1 MADNEGTQ
9 TTETNHTAGTADV
22 ADVGAGRTGAAPSGG
37 ATESGTAIESGDASE
52 PRAAGQ
58 DGAATTEMSVAEL
71 REWLQ
76 RWVAEATGQPVE
88 QITVDR
94 PMEEFGL
101 ASRDAIALGGDIE
114 ELTGVLLSAT
124 IVYKHPTIASLAER
138 IINGEP
144 DEPEELADDSFYTA
158 GYQPGEAHDIAIVGL
173 STRLPGAGDT
183 PESTWD
189 FLINRGDG
197 IRELP
202 EGRWSEFT
210 SDPAVA
216 AAIEQGNTLG
226 GYLDQDVVKG
236 FDAEFFAMSP
246 VEVERVDPQQRLMME
261 LTWEALEHA
270 RIPANELK
278 GEAVGVF
285 VGTSTNDFAMV
296 SALGLGK
303 TDADAPASADA
314 YGLTGGSSAIIANRI
329 SYFYDFR
336 GPSIAVDT
344 ACSSTM
350 VAVHDA
356 VRALRNG
363 DADVA
368 LAGGVNM
375 LLAPMITLGFD
386 SVGAVSEDGHIKA
399 FSSDADGMVRSE
411 GAGLFVLKRLSD
423 AERDGDRVLAVVK
436 GSAVNS
442 DGRSNG
448 LLAPNPDAQAD
459 VLRRAYRDAGIVPS
473 TVDFIEAHGT
483 GTPIGDPIEAD
494 ALGQVVGRGRDADRP
509 ALLGSVKTNFGHL
522 ESGAGAA
529 SLAKAVM
536 ALQHNVIPPNI
547 GYAGPSP
554 YIPFEQ
560 AHLKVVDEPTEFPRY
575 SGKATIGISGFGF
588 GGTNAHLVVQEY
600 VPAELAKAGAANQN
614 SNGSTDDTEAGLA
627 EDDPDA
633 ESTDALTGAEAIIE
647 AEGTADAEPAA
658 NVEVPEWTEA
668 RTEPVPLVIPV
679 SAYLPSRR
687 RRAAT
692 DLADWL
698 ESEAG
703 QATPLADV
711 ARALAK
717 RNHGRSRGVV
727 VAQTHEEAIA
737 GLRAIAAGKPGPGV
751 FTADA
756 PAAQGPMWVLAG
768 FGSHHRKM
776 GKQLYLENSIFA
788 RTVDEIDELVVDEA
802 GYSVKEMIL
811 DDAQDWDVGTSQV
824 GVFTIQLGLAAV
836 LRAHGANPQ
845 AVVGHSQGEA
855 AGAYISGGLPLED
868 AVRVICARSRLMG
881 EGEQM
886 ISDDEVRNM
895 ALVEYSA
902 EDIEKVLVDYP
913 DLEVAVY
920 AAPTNTVIG
929 GPPDQVH
936 AIVAR
941 AEAEGKFARVLQTR
955 GAGHTS
961 QMDPLL
967 GELAAELAGLE
978 PTRLTADLYSTVHKG
993 GVYRAG
999 HDPVHD
1005 EDYWVTNMRHSVYFT
1020 NAIGQAVNAG
1030 ITTYLELAPN
1040 SVALMQVM
1048 GTTFA
1053 AGVHNAALIPTLKRK
1068 EDEAGG
1074 VISALAQLYVQG
1086 HSVDLPSLLP
1096 AGAYADIPRTAFL
1109 RKEYW
1114 PKVSI
1119 STGSGSGR
1127 APGAHVALPDGRHA
1141 WEVAATAVTDLAAL
1155 VHTAAAQVLSD
1166 VTPGAT
1172 IAHAAVPTAG
1182 TLTTTLTPHPGGA
1195 SIQVHARE
1203 GNAFR
1208 LLFDAVVTS
1217 GAPLPAAAA
1226 PVAQA
1231 APAAETDGG
1240 AADLAVAETFG
1251 ERWDP
1256 SSSQTIEERLATIAA
1271 ESMGYAV
1278 EDLPMEIP
1286 LMELGLDSLMAM
1298 RIKNRVEYEFD
1309 IPSLQVSAVRDAS
1322 LNEVG
1327 KVLHY
1332 AIEHRDEVAAMAEQ
1346 QAADGG
1352 SLNVDD
1358 NFVAAARAAM
1368 EAGEDPAAAVKQQ
1381 ADAQGAPAENAA
1393 PAADAA
1399 GAAPTAAASTTAAD
1413 APAATLAAAD
1423 TATDADAADT
1433 SASAAVAGA
1442 GNAGTATESASTAES
1457 EGTADKASGTG
1468 EQQTAATPAQAAAA
1482 VGGAQGAATKEPE
1495 ADVPP
1500 RDAAERLTFAAW
1512 AMVTGKSAGGIFNTL
1527 PILDEDTAQKL
1538 AARLSDRVGAEV
1550 DVEDVLDCETIEQL
1564 SDIVRK
1570 HQDSATEVDGF
1581 IRPLRPLAEGSR
1593 AVPVFVFHPSGG
1605 NTLVYE
1611 PLLKRLPEGTPM
1623 YGFERIEG
1631 SIPDRAREYAS
1642 EIRKIFP
1649 GGPYV
1654 LYGWSLGAVFALQV
1668 GQIMRAEGD
1677 DVRLVGLVDLA
1688 IPVEDEDPSPEGRRA
1703 RIERFQAFA
1712 QKTYG
1717 IEGQLDDDMLQ
1728 ELADASDEEQY
1739 EIIMS
1744 LLKFADVKIP
1754 GGVLEHQR
1762 TSWLD
1767 GRDLQQAQPSHYEG
1781 DVTLYLAD
1789 RYHDGIIE
1797 LEPRFADRQPNGGW
1811 DGYIPNLEVIH
1822 IPGDHLQIIDEPRVA
1837 QIGADL
1843 ARKLAAIDTA
1853 AIGGAATNNDADNVP
1868 GKGEQ

>member
-1 MADNEGTQ
+1 
-9 TTETNHTAGTADV
+9 
-22 ADVGAGRTGAAPSGG
+22 
-37 ATESGTAIESGDASE
+37 
-52 PRAAGQ
+52 
-58 DGAATTEMSVAEL
+58 MSVAEL

-76 RWVAEATGQPVE
+76 RWVADATGQPVE

-114 ELTGVLLSAT
+114 ELTGVLLNAT
-124 IVYKHPTIASLAER
+124 IVYQHPTIAALAER

-144 DEPEELADDSFYTA
+144 EAPEEAADDTFYTA
-158 GYQPGEAHDIAIVGL
+158 GYQPGAAHDIAIVGL

-202 EGRWSEFT
+202 EGRWSEFL
-210 SDPAVA
+210 SDPDIA
-216 AAIEQGNTLG
+216 AAVENGNTLG
-226 GYLDQDVVKG
+226 GYLDQDVIKG

-270 RIPANELK
+270 RIPANTLK
-278 GEAVGVF
+278 GESVGVF
-285 VGTSTNDFAMV
+285 IGTSTNDFSLIA
-296 SALGLGK
+296 ALGLGK
-303 TDADAPASADA
+303 SDADAPASADA
-314 YGLTGGSSAIIANRI
+314 YALTGGSTAIVANRV

-336 GPSIAVDT
+336 GPSVAVDT
-344 ACSSTM
+344 ACSSTL

-375 LLAPMITLGFD
+375 LLAPAITLGFD
-386 SVGAVSEDGHIKA
+386 SIGAVAKDGHIKA

-411 GAGLFVLKRLSD
+411 GAGMVVLKRLAD
-423 AERDGDRVLAVVK
+423 AERDGDRILAVVK
-436 GSAVNS
+436 GTAVNS

-448 LLAPNPDAQAD
+448 LPAPNPEAQVD
-459 VLRRAYRDAGIVPS
+459 VLRRAYRDAGIAPS
-473 TVDFIEAHGT
+473 TVDYIEAHGT

-494 ALGQVVGRGRDADRP
+494 ALGRVVGRGRDDDKP
-509 ALLGSVKTNFGHL
+509 ALLGSAKTNFGHL

-529 SLAKAVM
+529 ALSKVIL

-554 YIPFEQ
+554 FIPFDQ

-575 SGKATIGISGFGF
+575 SGTATIGVSGFGF
-588 GGTNAHLVVQEY
+588 GGTNAHVVIQEY
-600 VPAELAKAGAANQN
+600 VPAAAAAEAKDDAAQGASADAEL
-614 SNGSTDDTEAGLA
+614 DAGL
-627 EDDPDA
+627 DDEA
-633 ESTDALTGAEAIIE
+633 TDVLAGAEAIIE
-647 AEGTADAEPAA
+647 GNDPLAEPEPVAEAA
-658 NVEVPEWTEA
+658 EWTQE
-668 RTEPVPLVIPV
+668 RTEPLPVILPV

-687 RRAAT
+687 RRAAS

-703 QATPLADV
+703 QATPLEDV
-711 ARALAK
+711 ARSLAK

-727 VAQTHEEAIA
+727 LAKTHEEAVA

-751 FTADA
+751 FTADS

-788 RTVDEIDELVVDEA
+788 RTVDEVDELVVDEA

-824 GVFTIQLGLAAV
+824 GVFTIQLGLAAL
-836 LRAHGANPQ
+836 LRAHGAEPHG
-845 AVVGHSQGEA
+845 VVGHSQGEA

-886 ISDDEVRNM
+886 ITDDQVRNM

-902 EDIEKVLVDYP
+902 EDIEKVLPEYP

-967 GELAAELAGLE
+967 GELAAELAGIE
-978 PTRLTADLYSTVHKG
+978 PTRVTTDLYSTVHKAT
-993 GVYRAG
+993 VYKAG
-999 HDPVHD
+999 SDPVHD
-1005 EDYWVTNMRHSVYFT
+1005 VDYWVTNMRGSVYFT
-1020 NAIGQAVNAG
+1020 NAIRRAVDAG

-1068 EDEAGG
+1068 EDESAA
-1074 VISALAQLYVQG
+1074 VIAALAQLYVQG
-1086 HSVDLPSLLP
+1086 HPVDLVSLLP
-1096 AGAYADIPRTAFL
+1096 AGDYADVPRTAFL

-1119 STGSGSGR
+1119 ATGSGSGR
-1127 APGAHVALPDGRHA
+1127 VPGAHVALPDGRHA
-1141 WEVAATAVTDLAAL
+1141 WEVAASAVTDLAGL
-1155 VHTAAAQVLSD
+1155 VNAAAAQVLSD
-1166 VTPGAT
+1166 VALGASV
-1172 IAHAAVPTAG
+1172 AHSPLPASG

-1195 SIQVHARE
+1195 SVQVHARE
-1203 GNAFR
+1203 GAAFR
-1208 LLFDAVVTS
+1208 LLFDAVVTAS
-1217 GAPLPAAAA
+1217 APSTNGTP
-1226 PVAQA
+1226 
-1231 APAAETDGG
+1231 APAVQQPAPAPAENDSGT
-1240 AADLAVAETFG
+1240 ADLVVAESFG

-1256 SSSQTIEERLATIAA
+1256 NGTQTVEERLATIAA

-1327 KVLHY
+1327 KVLRY
-1332 AIEHRDEVAAMAEQ
+1332 AIEHRDEVAAMAEK

-1352 SLNVDD
+1352 SLTVDD

-1381 ADAQGAPAENAA
+1381 VEAAEPKPVESAAPAETAG
-1393 PAADAA
+1393 AADADREA
-1399 GAAPTAAASTTAAD
+1399 NAAVDSASDAAEPKDAAAEAKT
-1413 APAATLAAAD
+1413 APA
-1423 TATDADAADT
+1423 
-1433 SASAAVAGA
+1433 
-1442 GNAGTATESASTAES
+1442 
-1457 EGTADKASGTG
+1457 K
-1468 EQQTAATPAQAAAA
+1468 AAA
-1482 VGGAQGAATKEPE
+1482 VFGGQVAGTKEPE

-1527 PILDEDTAQKL
+1527 PILDEDTAEKL
-1538 AARLSDRVGAEV
+1538 AARLSDRVGSTIDV
-1550 DVEDVLDCETIEQL
+1550 DDVLDCETIEQL
-1564 SDIVRK
+1564 SDIVRR
-1570 HQDSATEVDGF
+1570 HQDSATEVEGF
-1581 IRPLRPLAEGSR
+1581 IRPLRPLPEGST
-1593 AVPVFVFHPSGG
+1593 AIPVFVFHPSGG

-1611 PLLKRLPEGTPM
+1611 PLLKRLPEGTAM

-1631 SIPDRAREYAS
+1631 SIPERAREYAA

-1649 GGPYV
+1649 SGPYV

-1668 GQIMRAEGD
+1668 AQIMRAEGD
-1677 DVRLVGLVDLA
+1677 DVRLVGLIDLA
-1688 IPVEDEDPSPEGRRA
+1688 LPVEDEDPSPEGRRA

-1717 IEGQLDDDMLQ
+1717 IEGQLDEEMLQ
-1728 ELADASDEEQY
+1728 ELADASDEEQL
-1739 EIIMS
+1739 EIIMG

-1754 GGVLEHQR
+1754 GGVMEHQR

-1767 GRDLQQAQPSHYEG
+1767 SRDLQKAQPSHYEG

-1843 ARKLAAIDTA
+1843 TRKLAAISD
-1853 AIGGAATNNDADNVP
+1853 DAP

>member
-1 MADNEGTQ
+1 MADNEGTK
-9 TTETNHTAGTADV
+9 TTATSGADDVEVTTADAAV
-22 ADVGAGRTGAAPSGG
+22 A
-37 ATESGTAIESGDASE
+37 EQ
-52 PRAAGQ
+52 AGQ
-58 DGAATTEMSVAEL
+58 DGSGTPDMSVAEL

-76 RWVAEATGQPVE
+76 RWVADATGQPIE

-101 ASRDAIALGGDIE
+101 ASRDALALGGDIE
-114 ELTGVLLSAT
+114 ERTGVLLNAT
-124 IVYKHPTIASLAER
+124 IVYQHPTIASLAER

-144 DEPEELADDSFYTA
+144 DAPEELADDAFYTA

-173 STRLPGAGDT
+173 STRLPGAGST

-189 FLINRGDG
+189 FLINRGDA
-197 IRELP
+197 IRERP

-210 SDPAVA
+210 GDPDIA
-216 AAIEQGNTLG
+216 AAVENGNTLG

-270 RIPANELK
+270 RIPANTLK

-285 VGTSTNDFAMV
+285 IGTSTNDFQLIA
-296 SALGLGK
+296 ALGLGK
-303 TDADAPASADA
+303 SDPDAPASADA
-314 YGLTGGSSAIIANRI
+314 YALTGASTSIVANRV

-336 GPSIAVDT
+336 GPSVAIDT
-344 ACSSTM
+344 ACSATM

-363 DADVA
+363 EADLA

-375 LLAPMITLGFD
+375 LLAPAISLGFD
-386 SVGAVSEDGHIKA
+386 SIGAVAKDGHIKA

-411 GAGLFVLKRLSD
+411 GAGLVVLKRLAD
-423 AERDGDRVLAVVK
+423 AERDGDRILAVVK

-448 LLAPNPDAQAD
+448 IFAPNPDAQAD
-459 VLRRAYRDAGIVPS
+459 VLRRAYRDAGIAPS
-473 TVDFIEAHGT
+473 TVDYIEAHGT

-494 ALGQVVGRGRDADRP
+494 ALGRVVGRGRDEDKP
-509 ALLGSVKTNFGHL
+509 ALLGSAKTNFGHL

-529 SLAKAVM
+529 SLAKVVM
-536 ALQHNVIPPNI
+536 ALQHNVIPPNL

-575 SGKATIGISGFGF
+575 SGTATVGISGFGF
-588 GGTNAHLVVQEY
+588 GGTNAHLVIQEY
-600 VPAELAKAGAANQN
+600 VPSAGESEPSGAQEDSGSDELAAKL
-614 SNGSTDDTEAGLA
+614 DD
-627 EDDPDA
+627 
-633 ESTDALTGAEAIIE
+633 ESTDVLAGAEAIV
-647 AEGTADAEPAA
+647 EGTDPLAPAA
-658 NVEVPEWTEA
+658 AEVPEWTQE
-668 RTEPVPLVIPV
+668 RTEPLPVILPV

-687 RRAAT
+687 RRAAS

-703 QATPLADV
+703 QATPIEDV

-727 VAQTHEEAIA
+727 LATTHEEAVA
-737 GLRAIAAGKPGPGV
+737 GLRAIAEGKPGPGV
-751 FTADA
+751 FTADS
-756 PAAQGPMWVLAG
+756 PAVEGPMWVLAG

-788 RTVDEIDELVVDEA
+788 RTVDEVDELVVDEA

-824 GVFTIQLGLAAV
+824 GVFTIQLGLAAL
-836 LRAHGANPQ
+836 LRAHGAEPHG
-845 AVVGHSQGEA
+845 VVGHSQGEA

-886 ISDDEVRNM
+886 ITDDQVRNM

-902 EDIEKVLVDYP
+902 EDIEKVLPDYP

-967 GELAAELAGLE
+967 GELAAELAGIE
-978 PTRLTADLYSTVHKG
+978 PTRPTTDLYSTVHKAT
-993 GVYRAG
+993 VYKAG
-999 HDPVHD
+999 SDPVHN
-1005 EDYWVTNMRHSVYFT
+1005 EDYWVTNMRGSVYFT
-1020 NAIGQAVNAG
+1020 NAIRQAVDNS

-1068 EDEAGG
+1068 EDEAAG
-1074 VISALAQLYVQG
+1074 VLSALAQLYVHG
-1086 HSVDLPSLLP
+1086 HAVDLSSLLT
-1096 AGAYADIPRTAFL
+1096 AGEYADVPRTAFV

-1114 PKVSI
+1114 PKVSVAA
-1119 STGSGSGR
+1119 GSGSGR
-1127 APGAHVALPDGRHA
+1127 VPGAHVALPDGRHA
-1141 WEVAATAVTDLAAL
+1141 WEVQSAAVTDLAAL
-1155 VHTAAAQVLSD
+1155 VNAAAAQVLSD
-1166 VTPGAT
+1166 VAVGAT
-1172 IAHAAVPTAG
+1172 VAHAAAPTAG

-1195 SIQVHARE
+1195 SVQVHVRE
-1203 GNAFR
+1203 GDAFR
-1208 LLFDAVVTS
+1208 LVFDAVVT
-1217 GAPLPAAAA
+1217 GTAPTGAA
-1226 PVAQA
+1226 PVVQP
-1231 APAAETDGG
+1231 APAPAEKDSG
-1240 AADLAVAETFG
+1240 AADLVVAESFG

-1256 SSSQTIEERLATIAA
+1256 NGTQTVEERLATIAA
-1271 ESMGYAV
+1271 ESMGYSV

-1332 AIEHRDEVAAMAEQ
+1332 AIEHRDQVAAMAEK
-1346 QAADGG
+1346 QAAEGG
-1352 SLNVDD
+1352 SLTVDD

-1368 EAGEDPAAAVKQQ
+1368 EAGEDPATALAQ
-1381 ADAQGAPAENAA
+1381 AEDKGAEPESV
-1393 PAADAA
+1393 P
-1399 GAAPTAAASTTAAD
+1399 
-1413 APAATLAAAD
+1413 AAAD
-1423 TATDADAADT
+1423 TEATSSAEATAAAEDST
-1433 SASAAVAGA
+1433 VATAAESSEASSVKSASEKDPAAAILGGQA
-1442 GNAGTATESASTAES
+1442 AGTKDAES
-1457 EGTADKASGTG
+1457 
-1468 EQQTAATPAQAAAA
+1468 
-1482 VGGAQGAATKEPE
+1482 
-1495 ADVPP
+1495 DVPP

-1512 AMVTGKSAGGIFNTL
+1512 ATVTGKSAGGIFNTL
-1527 PILDEDTAQKL
+1527 PILDDETARKL
-1538 AARLSDRVGAEV
+1538 AERLSDRVGAEIEV
-1550 DVEDVLDCETIEQL
+1550 DEVLDCETIEQL
-1564 SDIVRK
+1564 SDIVRN
-1570 HQDSATEVDGF
+1570 HQDSATEVDGY
-1581 IRPLRPLAEGSR
+1581 IRPLRPVAEGSN

-1611 PLLKRLPEGTPM
+1611 PLLKRLPENTPM

-1631 SIPDRAREYAS
+1631 SIPERAREYAD

-1649 GGPYV
+1649 SGPYV

-1668 GQIMRAEGD
+1668 GQIMRADGD
-1677 DVRLVGLVDLA
+1677 DVRLVGLIDLA
-1688 IPVEDEDPSPEGRRA
+1688 IPVADEDTSPEGRRA
-1703 RIERFQAFA
+1703 RIERFQSFA

-1717 IEGQLDDDMLQ
+1717 IEAQLDDEMLQ

-1767 GRDLQQAQPSHYEG
+1767 GRDLQKAQPSKYDG
-1781 DVTLYLAD
+1781 AVTLYLAD

-1797 LEPRFADRQPNGGW
+1797 LEPRFADRRPNGGW

-1822 IPGDHLQIIDEPRVA
+1822 IPGDHLQIIDEPRVS

-1843 ARKLAAIDTA
+1843 TRKLAAISDEA
-1853 AIGGAATNNDADNVP
+1853 HDAP

>member
-1 MADNEGTQ
+1 
-9 TTETNHTAGTADV
+9 
-22 ADVGAGRTGAAPSGG
+22 
-37 ATESGTAIESGDASE
+37 
-52 PRAAGQ
+52 
-58 DGAATTEMSVAEL
+58 MSVAEL

-76 RWVAEATGQPVE
+76 RWVADATGQPVE

-114 ELTGVLLSAT
+114 ELTGVLLNAT
-124 IVYKHPTIASLAER
+124 IVYQHPTIAALAER

-144 DEPEELADDSFYTA
+144 ETPEEAADDAFYTA
-158 GYQPGEAHDIAIVGL
+158 GYQPGAAHDIAIVGL

-197 IRELP
+197 IRDLP
-202 EGRWSEFT
+202 EGRWSEFLA
-210 SDPAVA
+210 DPDIA
-216 AAIEQGNTLG
+216 AAVENGNTLG
-226 GYLDQDVVKG
+226 GYLDQDVIKG

-270 RIPANELK
+270 RIPANTLK
-278 GEAVGVF
+278 GESVGVYI
-285 VGTSTNDFAMV
+285 GTSTNDFSLIA
-296 SALGLGK
+296 ALGLGK
-303 TDADAPASADA
+303 SDRDAPASADA
-314 YGLTGGSSAIIANRI
+314 YALTGGSTAIVANRV

-336 GPSIAVDT
+336 GPSVAVDT
-344 ACSSTM
+344 ACSSTL

-375 LLAPMITLGFD
+375 LLAPAITLGFD
-386 SVGAVSEDGHIKA
+386 SIGAVAKDGHIKA

-411 GAGLFVLKRLSD
+411 GAGMVVLKRLAD
-423 AERDGDRVLAVVK
+423 AERDGDRILAVVK

-448 LLAPNPDAQAD
+448 IVAPNPDAQVD
-459 VLRRAYRDAGIVPS
+459 VLRRAYRDAGIAPS
-473 TVDFIEAHGT
+473 TVDYIEAHGT

-494 ALGQVVGRGRDADRP
+494 ALGRVIGRGREDDKP
-509 ALLGSVKTNFGHL
+509 ALLGSAKTNFGHL

-529 SLAKAVM
+529 ALAKVIL

-554 YIPFEQ
+554 FIPFDQ

-575 SGKATIGISGFGF
+575 SGTATIGVSGFGF
-588 GGTNAHLVVQEY
+588 GGTNAHVVIQEY
-600 VPAELAKAGAANQN
+600 VPAAAAEAKDDAAQGD
-614 SNGSTDDTEAGLA
+614 SA
-627 EDDPDA
+627 DA
-633 ESTDALTGAEAIIE
+633 ETLDAELDNEATDVLAGAEAIVE
-647 AEGTADAEPAA
+647 GSDPLAAPEPVAEVA
-658 NVEVPEWTEA
+658 EWTQE
-668 RTEPVPLVIPV
+668 RTEPLPVILPV

-687 RRAAT
+687 RRAAS

-703 QATPLADV
+703 QATPLEDV
-711 ARALAK
+711 ARSLAK

-727 VAQTHEEAIA
+727 LAKTHEEAVA

-751 FTADA
+751 FTADS

-788 RTVDEIDELVVDEA
+788 RTVDEVDELVVDEA

-824 GVFTIQLGLAAV
+824 GVFTIQLGLAAL
-836 LRAHGANPQ
+836 LRAHGAEPHG
-845 AVVGHSQGEA
+845 VVGHSQGEA

-886 ISDDEVRNM
+886 ITDDQVRNM

-902 EDIEKVLVDYP
+902 EDIEKVLPEYP

-967 GELAAELAGLE
+967 GELAAELAGIE
-978 PTRLTADLYSTVHKG
+978 PTKVTTDLYSTVHKAT
-993 GVYRAG
+993 VYKAG
-999 HDPVHD
+999 SDPVHD
-1005 EDYWVTNMRHSVYFT
+1005 VDYWVTNMRGSVYFT
-1020 NAIGQAVNAG
+1020 NAIRRAVDAG

-1068 EDEAGG
+1068 EDEAAG

-1086 HSVDLPSLLP
+1086 HPVDLVSLLP
-1096 AGAYADIPRTAFL
+1096 AGDYADVPRTAFL

-1119 STGSGSGR
+1119 ATGSGSGR

-1141 WEVAATAVTDLAAL
+1141 WEVSAAAVTDLAGL
-1155 VHTAAAQVLSD
+1155 VNAAAAQVLSD
-1166 VTPGAT
+1166 VALGAT
-1172 IAHAAVPTAG
+1172 VAHSPLPASG

-1195 SIQVHARE
+1195 SVQVHVRE
-1203 GNAFR
+1203 GAAFR
-1208 LLFDAVVTS
+1208 LLFDAVVTAS
-1217 GAPLPAAAA
+1217 APSTNGTP
-1226 PVAQA
+1226 
-1231 APAAETDGG
+1231 APAVQPAPARAETDSGT
-1240 AADLAVAETFG
+1240 ADLVVAESFG
-1251 ERWDP
+1251 DRWDP
-1256 SSSQTIEERLATIAA
+1256 NGTQTVEERLATIAA

-1327 KVLHY
+1327 KVLRY
-1332 AIEHRDEVAAMAEQ
+1332 AIEHRDEVAAMAEK

-1352 SLNVDD
+1352 SLTVDD

-1368 EAGEDPAAAVKQQ
+1368 EAGEDPAAAVQQ
-1381 ADAQGAPAENAA
+1381 QVAAAEPKPAEPAAAA
-1393 PAADAA
+1393 PAGTA
-1399 GAAPTAAASTTAAD
+1399 GAV
-1413 APAATLAAAD
+1413 
-1423 TATDADAADT
+1423 ADAADADQK
-1433 SASAAVAGA
+1433 ASATAGSA
-1442 GNAGTATESASTAES
+1442 GEVAES
-1457 EGTADKASGTG
+1457 TGGVADAK
-1468 EQQTAATPAQAAAA
+1468 AAA
-1482 VGGAQGAATKEPE
+1482 VFGGGQSAGTKEPE

-1527 PILDEDTAQKL
+1527 PILDEDTAEKL
-1538 AARLSDRVGAEV
+1538 AARLSDRVGSTV
-1550 DVEDVLDCETIEQL
+1550 DVDDVLDCETIEQL
-1564 SDIVRK
+1564 SDIVRR
-1570 HQDSATEVDGF
+1570 HQDSATEVEGF
-1581 IRPLRPLAEGSR
+1581 IRPLRPRPEGST
-1593 AVPVFVFHPSGG
+1593 AIPIFVFHPSGG

-1631 SIPDRAREYAS
+1631 SIPERAREYAA

-1649 GGPYV
+1649 SGPYV

-1668 GQIMRAEGD
+1668 AQIMRAEGD
-1677 DVRLVGLVDLA
+1677 DVRLVGLIDLA

-1717 IEGQLDDDMLQ
+1717 IEGQLDEEMLQ

-1767 GRDLQQAQPSHYEG
+1767 GRDLQKAQPSHYEG

-1822 IPGDHLQIIDEPRVA
+1822 IPGDHLQIIDEPRVS

-1843 ARKLAAIDTA
+1843 TRKLAAIGNTGD
-1853 AIGGAATNNDADNVP
+1853 DAP